1 MYIRDYTFSDKK
13 ETIKMIK
20 QTIQEVNKNDY
31 NKEQLAAWSS
41 IDEYSWKASLKDY
54 SAVVMVND
62 WNNKIIGFADMD
74 NKGYLDQFSC
84 TRIFKI
90 RP

>member
-1 MYIRDYTFSDKK
+1 
-13 ETIKMIK
+13 MIK

-41 IDEYSWKASLKDY
+41 IDIDEYSWKASLKDY